1 VSAGLQ
7 SVELSAKVDSD
18 GFTTVSHKK
27 KPILAT
33 PIATTVK
40 NKQRSQPLTG
50 VRNCVSLPVV
60 SKTER
65 SKTHFVSRFSPEV
78 ATVDTEESLIE

>member
-7 SVELSAKVDSD
+7 SVELSVKVDSD
-18 GFTTVSHKK
+18 GFTTVSHKN

-40 NKQRSQPLTG
+40 NKQRIQLLRG
-50 VRNCVSLPVV
+50 
-60 SKTER
+60 
-65 SKTHFVSRFSPEV
+65 
-78 ATVDTEESLIE
+78 